1 MDERTSE
8 LEGIVLSVIY
18 RNPENGYTVLR
29 LTTNEGT
36 VTAVGPIPMATPG
49 ERLYMQGR
57 WTNHASYGEQF
68 KAEYVERSMP
78 RESSA
83 IFAYLSSGA
92 VKGIGEK
99 TARRIVDLFGSSSL
113 EVLENEPEKLTAI
126 KGITH
131 EKAQQFSE
139 AFRRQ
144 AGLRRLTEMLS
155 AHGLSPLLAMKL
167 YSLYAEASLEVLRDD
182 PYILTE
188 PRFGAA
194 FGPVDEFA
202 VSTGIEESDTRR
214 AWGALL
220 FELRHNLSNGHVFL
234 PANKLIAASCQLLD
248 AGEGWMAD
256 ALESLIESGRVI
268 REFVAGVDACY
279 LPHMYE
285 AEISVYK
292 RFTQM
297 TITSAE
303 APAHL
308 DEVLRVIQAGL
319 GIEYASGQLEA
330 IRTAAASNVML
341 LTGGP
346 GTGKTTTVKGILAL
360 FEHMG
365 MRVLLAAPTG
375 RAAKRM
381 SELSQTGA
389 ATVHRLL
396 GAQADAAGQTIFT
409 KNQDNPLSADAIIL
423 DETSMVD
430 IELMSA
436 LLKAMRPACRLI
448 MIGDA
453 DQLPSVGAGRLLSDV
468 IRSGTVP
475 CVRLTDVF
483 RQAEDSGIITAAHGV
498 CRGEPPAKRAGGDL
512 FFLIRPDGEDA
523 ANTVSELCSKRL
535 PLKMGI
541 PADQIQVIT
550 PTRKGPCGS
559 VHLNMLLRDA
569 LNPPAKGKTEMRIGE
584 TVFRVG
590 DRVMQSRNNYDLVWK
605 SEGALPAGMGVF
617 NGDIGV
623 ISEIEPFSGIM
634 TVDYEDHLVEYTP
647 DDLADLEPAWAI
659 TVHKAQGSEFRAVV
673 FAVCQVPKPLE
684 IRSLFYTGLTRAREL
699 LVLVG
704 DEQTTARMCANDKQ
718 KNRYSGLRARLANR
732 TNE

>member
-1 MDERTSE
+1 SE
-8 LEGIVLSVIY
+8 
-18 RNPENGYTVLR
+18 
-29 LTTNEGT
+29 
-36 VTAVGPIPMATPG
+36 
-49 ERLYMQGR
+49 
-57 WTNHASYGEQF
+57 
-68 KAEYVERSMP
+68 
-78 RESSA
+78 
-83 IFAYLSSGA
+83 
-92 VKGIGEK
+92 
-99 TARRIVDLFGSSSL
+99 D
-113 EVLENEPEKLTAI
+113 
-126 KGITH
+126 
-131 EKAQQFSE
+131 
-139 AFRRQ
+139 
-144 AGLRRLTEMLS
+144 
-155 AHGLSPLLAMKL
+155 
-167 YSLYAEASLEVLRDD
+167 
-182 PYILTE
+182 
-188 PRFGAA
+188 
-194 FGPVDEFA
+194 
-202 VSTGIEESDTRR
+202 
-214 AWGALL
+214 
-220 FELRHNLSNGHVFL
+220 
-234 PANKLIAASCQLLD
+234 
-248 AGEGWMAD
+248 WMAS
-256 ALESLIESGRVI
+256 ALDSLVASGRVI
-268 REFVAGVDACY
+268 CDFVAGENACY
-279 LPHMYE
+279 LPQLFE
-285 AEISVYK
+285 AETSVYK
-292 RFTQM
+292 RFTSM
-297 TITSAE
+297 TKTKAE

-308 DEVLRVIQAGL
+308 EEVLGVIQAGL
-319 GIEYASGQLEA
+319 GIEYAPGQLDA
-330 IRTAAASNVML
+330 IRTAATSNVML

-365 MRVLLAAPTG
+365 LKVLLAAPTG

-396 GAQADAAGQTIFT
+396 SAQADAAGQTIFT
-409 KNQDNPLSADAIIL
+409 KNQDNPLIADAVIL

-430 IELMSA
+430 IELMAA
-436 LLKAMRPACRLI
+436 LLKAMKSSCRLI

-475 CVRLTDVF
+475 CVRLTEVF

-498 CRGEPPAKRAGGDL
+498 CRGEAPAKRAGSDL
-512 FFLIRPDGEDA
+512 FFLSRPDGEA
-523 ANTVSELCSKRL
+523 AAQTVTELCAKRL

-559 VHLNMLLRDA
+559 VHLNMLLREA
-569 LNPPAKGKTEMRIGE
+569 LNPSAKGKTEIRIGE

-605 SEGALPAGMGVF
+605 SEGSLPAGMGVF

-634 TVDYEDHLVEYTP
+634 TVDFEDHLVEYTP

-673 FAVCQVPKPLE
+673 FAVCQVPRPLE

-704 DEQTTARMCANDKQ
+704 DEQTTARMCANDRQ
-718 KNRYSGLRARLANR
+718 KNRYSGLRARLAQMAD
-732 TNE
+732 E